1 MYYVP
6 AANHY
11 QRNPSGDYAVPESI
25 DNQPVK
31 GSSRYTDGSKGDDR
45 EDMIIENDIALGAL
59 LRKIRE
65 TDDPRNPGKKIIDN
79 TLIIF
84 TSDNGPNVGDNEG
97 VNPESGGL
105 RGKKA
110 KLWEG
115 GQVDI

>member
-1 MYYVP
+1 
-6 AANHY
+6 
-11 QRNPSGDYAVPESI
+11 
-25 DNQPVK
+25 
-31 GSSRYTDGSKGDDR
+31 
-45 EDMIIENDIALGAL
+45 MIIENDIALGAL

-115 GQVDI
+115 GHRVPFILFWKDHIKLLPSTVIFFH